1 MLSRIHEKID
11 LDDFNINILK
21 NLLNE
26 TDEVIIDFLNEL
38 TRKIDFAQK
47 FRVVEREVSDFNIG
61 QYAEHLYVINQ
72 NIAYFL
78 WDNNF
83 SKTVVE
89 FAVKKT
95 NGVFISNE
103 GINIRKVN
111 SAKKI
116 DTLLSLIEKYPDNYL
131 YKNYTLFS
139 LLFNLRDLT
148 ESSKS
153 FLINE
158 EKESYQKKINEAIY
172 SRYFSDNDNNDTDY
186 NITVYNQE
194 YHAEYCGFMPTPG
207 SLNETLINHLIRY
220 SHLNEASFIIK
231 NKKIEWDIF
240 KDSQYHPLIILQN
253 KSIKNNEDYELF
265 DLIISQNSV
274 LPANVKERI
283 LNVADKKIW
292 DIIIKNQAY
301 DIDNLVWDYCKKI
314 VELKDRRLQFKKV
327 MTLVSYLEEKKDVLR
342 HNFATDF
349 LFSYPVDVNAS
360 PAFIDLFSAIKSH
373 SKSKPM
379 IINNTH
385 RF

>member
-1 MLSRIHEKID
+1 MISDLYAKID
-11 LDDFNINILK
+11 FYDFNINILK
-21 NLLNE
+21 SLSKE
-26 TDEVIIDFLNEL
+26 SDEAIINFLNKLSE
-38 TRKIDFAQK
+38 KINFDK
-47 FRVVEREVSDFNIG
+47 NYRVVEREVSDFNIG
-61 QYAEHLYVINQ
+61 QYAEHLYVIKQ
-72 NIAYFL
+72 NVPYFL

-89 FAVKKT
+89 FAVSKADGIFT
-95 NGVFISNE
+95 SNE
-103 GINIRKVN
+103 GVN
-111 SAKKI
+111 LKKI
-116 DTLLSLIEKYPDNYL
+116 NSTEKIDNLLSVIEKYPDNYV

-139 LLFNLRDLT
+139 LLFNLRELT
-148 ESSKS
+148 KNCKN
-153 FLINE
+153 FLTDE
-158 EKESYQKKINEAIY
+158 EKEHYQKKINEAIC
-172 SRYFSDNDNNDTDY
+172 SRYFSDKHDTDY
-186 NITVYNQE
+186 HIAVYNQE
-194 YHAEYCGFMPTPG
+194 YHAEYCGFMPSPG

-240 KDSQYHPLIILQN
+240 KDSPYHHLIILQN